1 MADCGCKSNKN
12 IDSYL
17 SDGKKSDKKLVP
29 TIGMYALKSIGFI
42 LMLAALPIINLF
54 IIWFIFRTLI
64 LNKDVDIKP
73 LLLAIGKKFKQIDG
87 DEDDSDYD
95 SLTEEDVVMVDVE
108 DITNKS
114 K

>member
-1 MADCGCKSNKN
+1 MSGCNCKSEKN

-17 SDGKKSDKKLVP
+17 SDGPKIKEKLGPKIV
-29 TIGMYALKSIGFI
+29 TYIFKTLAFI

-54 IIWFIFRTLI
+54 IIWFIFKMLI
-64 LNKDVDIKP
+64 LNKDVNIKP
-73 LLLAIGKKFKQIDG
+73 LLKSIGEKFKVVDSDDD
-87 DEDDSDYD
+87 DEDYD
-95 SLTEEDVVMVDVE
+95 NLTEEDVVMVEVE